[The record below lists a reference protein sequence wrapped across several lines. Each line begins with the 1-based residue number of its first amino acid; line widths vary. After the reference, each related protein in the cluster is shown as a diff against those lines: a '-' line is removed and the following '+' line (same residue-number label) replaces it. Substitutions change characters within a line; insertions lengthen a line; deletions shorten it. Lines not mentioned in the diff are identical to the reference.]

1 MLREASIS
9 ELSSKNIPRENR
21 VLVNRGRGHDELA
34 PSEELFEDFNAKKM
48 ALEREFGKGS
58 ADAHNNAFVDARFQE
73 RFRKQIEGDGLAMS
87 QLETIARRSAAEDLY
102 LVCFEGPGK
111 ACHRRILMRIAAQQ
125 FDAEIEVIGVEPG

>member
-21 VLVNRGRGHDELA
+21 ILVNRRRGHDELA
-34 PSEELFEDFNAKKM
+34 PSDELFEDFNAQRRV
-48 ALEREFGKGS
+48 LERAFGKGS
-58 ADAHNNAFVDARFQE
+58 AEAHNNAFVDARFRE